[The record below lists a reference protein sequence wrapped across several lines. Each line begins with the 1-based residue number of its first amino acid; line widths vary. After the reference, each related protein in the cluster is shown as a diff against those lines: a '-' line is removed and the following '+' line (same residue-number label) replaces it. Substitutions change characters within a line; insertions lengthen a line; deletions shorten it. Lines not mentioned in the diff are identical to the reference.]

1 MNDNNVYVYVF
12 KIGELYKGRRAGKT
26 RLQAVGKQMRNGSNS
41 WDFKLSQK
49 KMVKIQE
56 TIACVSNIL
65 HGLRYIFENK

>member
-1 MNDNNVYVYVF
+1 
-12 KIGELYKGRRAGKT
+12 
-26 RLQAVGKQMRNGSNS
+26 MR
-41 WDFKLSQK
+41 FQVITKK